1 MKLKTT
7 IFIKCLTAWNWLSD
21 SLYCLKSKVS
31 NFYSH
36 IVCYFKKDNYL
47 WYIVNG
53 FNVPFKGDNL
63 YNMKPEWTYDILK
76 NRLSKEVKDVEV
88 KDFTASWLSTKL
100 MINNEERDMDD
111 FFNTLT
117 ITTTES
123 ELPRMDVILLA
134 WSLYKKE
141 WYLCDN
147 RIELHMIDHMAQDH
161 ILVYES
167 KNVLSPF
174 KADKTKL
181 YIL

>member
-21 SLYCLKSKVS
+21 SLYSLKSKVS

-36 IVCYFKKDNYL
+36 IACYFKKDTHL

-53 FNVPFKGDNL
+53 FNVPFKGNNL

-76 NRLSKEVKDVEV
+76 NRLSKEVNEGEV
-88 KDFTASWLSTKL
+88 KDFTVSWLSTKL
-100 MINNEERDMDD
+100 MVNNEERDMDN

-117 ITTTES
+117 ITTTEN
-123 ELPRMDVILLA
+123 ELPRMEVILLA

-141 WYLCDN
+141 WYLSDN
-147 RIELHMIDHMAQDH
+147 RIEFHMIDHMANDSV
-161 ILVYES
+161 LVYES
-167 KNVLSPF
+167 KNILSPF